1 MVQRIR
7 NVIVRRATLD
17 DMLSVYALAPERI
30 EELAV
35 GPGTLG
41 AALALTDDMI
51 VAYGKI
57 QLFAELVI
65 ATNKS
70 ASSLTQ
76 ARAIQVLMG
85 VAVQECKGRP
95 IDELHAFT
103 NDSRYADFLKS
114 KLGFS
119 ETPEKALAFQLR

>member
-1 MVQRIR
+1 M
-7 NVIVRRATLD
+7 IVKRATIA
-17 DMLSVYALAPERI
+17 DMPSVYALAPERQA
-30 EELAV
+30 ELEV
-35 GPGTLG
+35 GEATLG
-41 AALALTDDMI
+41 AAIALTDDMV

-76 ARAIQVLMG
+76 ARAIHVLMQ
-85 VAVQECKGRP
+85 VAVEECKRRP

-103 NDSRYADFLKS
+103 GDIRYAEFLQR

-119 ETPEKALAFQLR
+119 EVPEKALTFRLR